1 MQLSRSPGTPVAND
15 RFDVFQVQ
23 PVVRGTT
30 SIRETTLDGR
40 PPATKSTLTSPD
52 SISLPPH
59 EVDVKLTLLKMFSP
73 ENVHPEM

>member
-1 MQLSRSPGTPVAND
+1 MTAATKRCRRAPRKP
-15 RFDVFQVQ
+15 
-23 PVVRGTT
+23 
-30 SIRETTLDGR
+30 TLDWR

-59 EVDVKLTLLKMFSP
+59 EVEVELTLFVMFAP